1 MLNGEPMV
9 EARKPLAGT
18 PAVRLPDPA
27 VADATSAMVPRFN
40 VFFRWFARRFFPYFD
55 IDDAT
60 VLRLR
65 ALEERGSV
73 VYVMRYASRLDYFL
87 FNTLFAREGLR
98 LSAFANGLSFYYY
111 APLLRGIGNWAR
123 RRRLLGAARREAD
136 RQRAVGKAG
145 DIVRAGQSMFLFLRT
160 ARLRDVLRGRE
171 AAVEEGRR
179 ELELLAEVVRV
190 ARAEGRSVALVP
202 LALFWRKGPRGQAR
216 FLNLSYGGPTR
227 PTDFAKVASFLIA
240 YRELAIKVGEPME
253 LAAFLDKRRGQDDET
268 AARKLRRAILL
279 FLHREER
286 AVQGPVLRPRHRVQ
300 EAVLRDP
307 RVEHAIARRIDAG
320 VTPEAAR
327 AQVEKI
333 FREIA
338 ANMNSTLLAVL
349 GLVAS
354 AVIRRLFHRIE
365 LRGLEKVAEWAKR
378 QPVVL
383 VPSHR
388 SYFDFVLLS
397 WLFYQN
403 HLMPP
408 HIAARE
414 NMAFGPF
421 GFLFR
426 RAGAFFLRRSFDD
439 ELYRAVFRGY
449 VGYLVREGFTQEFFI
464 EGSRSRTGKT
474 LAPRMGMLSWNIE
487 GFIDS
492 GRRDLL
498 FVPVGITYERLVE
511 EGAMVDELAGGA
523 KQDESMLGLMRAR
536 KVLQRRFGSVF
547 VNFGEPISLAR
558 ALENHR
564 ELFSGEDDAAKLAER
579 RAFTE
584 ALGNDIVERINLAMV
599 ANATSVAACVM
610 LAEARTGLF
619 RTELA
624 ERMNQLVELLKLQ
637 DVRLTPALAADA
649 PSYRDSIDFL
659 LRLGLVH
666 AENDPRGE
674 IIFYEEKDARALDV
688 YRNVLFHFLV
698 APSLMARLL
707 LRGVSAVEL
716 RRDLDFWLDLLYREF
731 FAPRAIVHAAQVD
744 AFLDHFER
752 LGALER
758 SDDRLRA
765 TEKGRPYLA
774 FLAEQTRSLLEA
786 YYGVFSALL
795 ALEEPVPEKTLEK
808 EIDAQF
814 RRLHRVGELSRTEAW
829 NRVTFKNALD
839 LLARRG
845 VLAQSAR
852 DAREPAWGRGPA
864 FDELAA
870 LRERLAGALLAR

>member
-1 MLNGEPMV
+1 MV
-9 EARKPLAGT
+9 EARKPAAAG
-18 PAVRLPDPA
+18 ASAARLPDPA

-55 IDDAT
+55 LEDAT
-60 VLRLR
+60 VAKLRE
-65 ALEERGSV
+65 LEARGSV

-87 FNTLFAREGLR
+87 FNTLFVREGLR

-111 APLLRGIGNWAR
+111 APLLRSIGNWVR
-123 RRRLLGAARREAD
+123 RRRLLGAARREED
-136 RQRAVGKAG
+136 RRLALAKAG
-145 DIVRAGQSMFLFLRT
+145 EGVRAGQSLFLFLRT

-179 ELELLAEVVRV
+179 ELELLAEIVRV
-190 ARAEGRSVALVP
+190 ARTENRPVALVP

-253 LAAFLDKRRGQDDET
+253 LAAFLDKRPGQPDDA
-268 AARKLRRAILL
+268 AARKIRRAILL

-307 RVEHAIARRIDAG
+307 HVEAAIARRVDAG

-327 AQVEKI
+327 AQAEKM

-365 LRGLEKVAEWAKR
+365 ARGLDQLAEWAKR

-449 VGYLVREGFTQEFFI
+449 VGHLVREGFTQEFFI
-464 EGSRSRTGKT
+464 EGARSRTGKT
-474 LAPRMGMLSWNIE
+474 LAPRMGMLSWIVE

-511 EGAMVDELAGGA
+511 EGAMVEELAGGA
-523 KQDESMLGLMRAR
+523 KKDESVLGLVRAR
-536 KVLQRRFGSVF
+536 KLLRRRFGSVF
-547 VNFGEPISLAR
+547 VNFGEPISLGR
-558 ALENHR
+558 ALEGR
-564 ELFSGEDDAAKLAER
+564 RDPFQGEADAARLAER

-599 ANATSVAACVM
+599 ANATSVAACVVR
-610 LAEARTGLF
+610 AEVRTGMF
-619 RTELA
+619 RAELA

-649 PSYRDSIDFL
+649 SAYRDSIDFL
-659 LRLGLVH
+659 LRLGLLH

-674 IIFYEEKDARALDV
+674 IVFYEEKDARALDV

-707 LRGVSAVEL
+707 LRGVSAGEL
-716 RRDLDFWLDLLYREF
+716 RRELDFWLDLLYREF

-758 SDDRLRA
+758 SEDRLRA
-765 TEKGRPYLA
+765 TEKGRPYLV
-774 FLAEQTRSLLEA
+774 FLAEQTKSLLEA

-795 ALEEPVPEKTLEK
+795 ALEEPVPERTLEK
-808 EIDAQF
+808 ETEAQL
-814 RRLHRVGELSRTEAW
+814 RRLHRVGEISRSEAW
-829 NRVTFKNALD
+829 NRVTFANVLE

-845 VLAQSAR
+845 VLARSVR
-852 DAREPAWGRGPA
+852 DGREPAWGRGPA
-864 FDELAA
+864 FDELPA
-870 LRERLAGALLAR
+870 LRERLAGALVAR

>member
-1 MLNGEPMV
+1 MV
-9 EARKPLAGT
+9 EAPKPAAGAA
-18 PAVRLPDPA
+18 PAPRLPDPA
-27 VADATSAMVPRFN
+27 VADPTSAMVPRFN
-40 VFFRWFARRFFPYFD
+40 LFFRWFARRFFPHFD
-55 IDDAT
+55 LDDEA
-60 VLRLR
+60 VARLR
-65 ALEERGSV
+65 ALEQRGSV

-87 FNTLFAREGLR
+87 FNTLFVREGLR

-111 APLLRGIGNWAR
+111 APLLRGIGNWIR
-123 RRRLLGAARREAD
+123 RRRLRGAARREAD
-136 RQRAVGKAG
+136 QRLAREKAG
-145 DIVRAGQSMFLFLRT
+145 AVVRAGQSMFLFLRT

-179 ELELLAEVVRV
+179 ELELFCEVVRA
-190 ARAEGRSVALVP
+190 ARLEGRPVTLVP
-202 LALFWRKGPRGQAR
+202 LALFWRKGPRGQGR

-227 PTDFAKVASFLIA
+227 PTDLAKVFSFLIT
-240 YRELAIKVGEPME
+240 YRDLAIKVGEPMD
-253 LAAFLDKRRGQDDET
+253 LAAFLDKRRGQDEAM
-268 AARKLRRAILL
+268 AARKLRRAMLL

-300 EAVLRDP
+300 EAVLRER
-307 RVEHAIARRIDAG
+307 RVEAAILRRAEGG
-320 VTPEAAR
+320 VSPEAAR
-327 AQVEKI
+327 AQAEKI

-338 ANMNSTLLAVL
+338 ANMNSTFLAAL
-349 GLVAS
+349 ALVAS

-365 LRGLEKVAEWAKR
+365 VRGLDKLAEWAKR

-426 RAGAFFLRRSFDD
+426 RAGAFFLRRAFDD

-449 VGYLVREGFTQEFFI
+449 VGWLVREGFTQEFFI

-474 LAPRMGMLSWNIE
+474 LAPRMGMLAWIIQ

-511 EGAMVDELAGGA
+511 EGAMVDELSGGA
-523 KQDESMLGLMRAR
+523 KRDESVLGLVRAR

-547 VNFGEPISLAR
+547 VNFGEPLSLGR
-558 ALENHR
+558 ALETRR
-564 ELFSGEDDAAKLAER
+564 ELFTGEDDAAKLAER

-584 ALGNDIVERINLAMV
+584 ALGNDIVERINLSMV
-599 ANATSVAACVM
+599 ANATSVAACVL
-610 LAEARTGLF
+610 LAETRAGLF
-619 RTELA
+619 RAELG
-624 ERMNQLVELLKLQ
+624 ERMHQIVELLRLQ
-637 DVRLTPALAADA
+637 DVRLTPALAADD
-649 PSYRDSIDFL
+649 PEFRDSIDFL
-659 LRLGLVH
+659 LRLGLLH

-674 IIFYEEKDARALDV
+674 IVYFEEKDRRALDV

-707 LRGVSAVEL
+707 LEGVTSQEL

-731 FAPRAIVHAAQVD
+731 FAPRAIVHAAQID

-752 LGALER
+752 LGAHER
-758 SDDRLRA
+758 SEERLRA

-795 ALEEPVPEKTLEK
+795 ALEEPVPERALEK
-808 EIDAQF
+808 ESEAQF
-814 RRLHRVGELSRTEAW
+814 RRLLRVGEVARSEGW
-829 NRVTFKNALD
+829 NRVTFKNALE

-864 FDELAA
+864 FDELPL
-870 LRERLAGALLAR
+870 LRERLARALLAR

>member
-1 MLNGEPMV
+1 MV
-9 EARKPLAGT
+9 EARKPMAAGA

-55 IDDAT
+55 LDAAT
-60 VLRLR
+60 VARLR
-65 ALEERGSV
+65 ALEERGAV

-136 RQRAVGKAG
+136 RRRAVAKAG
-145 DIVRAGQSMFLFLRT
+145 EVVHAGQSMFLFLRT

-179 ELELLAEVVRV
+179 ELELLAEVARV

-216 FLNLSYGGPTR
+216 FLNLSYGAPTR
-227 PTDFAKVASFLIA
+227 PSDFAKVASFLIA
-240 YRELAIKVGEPME
+240 YRELSIKVGEPLD
-253 LAAFLDKRRGQDDET
+253 LAAFLGKRPGQDGET
-268 AARKLRRAILL
+268 AARKLRRGILL

-286 AVQGPVLRPRHRVQ
+286 AVQGPVLRPLHRVR

-307 RVEHAIARRIDAG
+307 RVEAAVARRSEAG
-320 VTPEAAR
+320 VSPEAAR
-327 AQVEKI
+327 AQAEKM

-338 ANMNSTLLAVL
+338 ANMNSTLLALL
-349 GLVAS
+349 GLAVS
-354 AVIRRLFHRIE
+354 ALTRRLFHRVE
-365 LRGLEKVAEWAKR
+365 ARGLDAVAEWAKR

-388 SYFDFVLLS
+388 SYFDFLLLS

-414 NMAFGPF
+414 NMGFGPF

-474 LAPRMGMLSWNIE
+474 LAPRMGMLSWIIE
-487 GFIDS
+487 AFIDS
-492 GRRDLL
+492 HRRDLH

-511 EGAMVDELAGGA
+511 EGAMVDELEGGR
-523 KQDESMLGLMRAR
+523 KRDESLLGLVRAR
-536 KVLQRRFGSVF
+536 KVLRRRFGSVF

-558 ALENHR
+558 ALEGRR
-564 ELFSGEDDAAKLAER
+564 ELFLGEVDDAKLSER
-579 RAFTE
+579 RVFTE

-599 ANATSVAACVM
+599 ANATSVAACVV
-610 LAEARTGLF
+610 LAEARPGLF
-619 RTELA
+619 RAELA
-624 ERMNQLVELLKLQ
+624 ERMNQLVDLMKLQ

-659 LRLGLVH
+659 LRLGLLH

-674 IIFYEEKDARALDV
+674 IVYYEEKDRRALDV

-707 LRGVSAVEL
+707 LQGTSSPQLRG
-716 RRDLDFWLDLLYREF
+716 DLDFWLDLLYREF

-752 LGALER
+752 LGVIER
-758 SDDRLRA
+758 NTGRLRA
-765 TEKGRPYLA
+765 TEKGRSYLS
-774 FLAEQTRSLLEA
+774 FLAEQTRSVLEA

-795 ALEEPVPEKTLEK
+795 ALEQPVPERTLEK
-808 EIDAQF
+808 ETEAQF
-814 RRLHRVGELSRTEAW
+814 RRLHRVGEVSRTESW
-829 NRVTFKNALD
+829 NRVTFKNAVE
-839 LLARRG
+839 LLAQRG
-845 VLAQSAR
+845 VLAQFAPNAS
-852 DAREPAWGRGPA
+852 EPAWGRGPA
-864 FDELAA
+864 FDELLV

>member
-1 MLNGEPMV
+1 MV
-9 EARKPLAGT
+9 EARKPVAAGA
-18 PAVRLPDPA
+18 PAVRAPDPA

-40 VFFRWFARRFFPYFD
+40 VFFRWFAKRFFPYFD
-55 IDDAT
+55 IDAAT
-60 VLRLR
+60 VARLR
-65 ALEERGSV
+65 ELEARGAV

-111 APLLRGIGNWAR
+111 APLLRGFRNWLR

-136 RQRAVGKAG
+136 RRGALAKAG
-145 DIVRAGQSMFLFLRT
+145 EVVRGGQSMFLFLRT

-179 ELELLAEVVRV
+179 ELELLAEVVRM
-190 ARAEGRSVALVP
+190 ARAEGRPVALVP

-240 YRELAIKVGEPME
+240 YRELSIKVGEPME
-253 LAAFLDKRRGQDDET
+253 LAAFLDKRRGQTDDS
-268 AARKLRRAILL
+268 AARKIRRAILL

-286 AVQGPVLRPRHRVQ
+286 AVQGPALRPRHRVQ

-307 RVEHAIARRIDAG
+307 RVEAAISRRVDAG

-327 AQVEKI
+327 AQAERM

-338 ANMNSTLLAVL
+338 ANMNSTFLALLA
-349 GLVAS
+349 LVAS
-354 AVIRRLFHRIE
+354 ALIRRLFHRIE
-365 LRGLEKVAEWAKR
+365 ARGLDRVAEWAKR

-388 SYFDFVLLS
+388 SYFDFVLVS

-421 GFLFR
+421 GFVFR
-426 RAGAFFLRRSFDD
+426 RVGAFFLRRSFDD

-449 VGYLVREGFTQEFFI
+449 VGHLVREGFTQEFFI
-464 EGSRSRTGKT
+464 EGARSRTGKT

-511 EGAMVDELAGGA
+511 EGAMVDELEGGA
-523 KQDESMLGLMRAR
+523 KRDESMLGLMRAR

-558 ALENHR
+558 ALEGRR
-564 ELFSGEDDAAKLAER
+564 ELFQGEEDAARLAER

-599 ANATSVAACVM
+599 ANATSVAACVV

-619 RTELA
+619 RAELA

-637 DVRLTPALAADA
+637 DVRLTPELAADA
-649 PSYRDSIDFL
+649 PAYRDSIDVL
-659 LRLGLVH
+659 LRLGLLH

-674 IIFYEEKDARALDV
+674 IVYYEQKDARALDV

-707 LRGVSAVEL
+707 LRGVSTLEL
-716 RRDLDFWLDLLYREF
+716 RRDLDFWLDLFYREF

-758 SDDRLRA
+758 SDERLRA
-765 TEKGRPYLA
+765 TEKGRPYLG
-774 FLAEQTRSLLEA
+774 FLAEQTRCLLEA

-795 ALEEPVPEKTLEK
+795 ALEQPVPERTLEK
-808 EIDAQF
+808 ETEAQL
-814 RRLHRVGELSRTEAW
+814 RRLHRVGEISRTEGW
-829 NRVTFKNALD
+829 NRVTFKNALE

-852 DAREPAWGRGPA
+852 DTREPAWGRGPA
-864 FDELAA
+864 FEELPA

>member
-1 MLNGEPMV
+1 MV
-9 EARKPLAGT
+9 EARKPAAAGAS
-18 PAVRLPDPA
+18 AVRLPDRA
-27 VADATSAMVPRFN
+27 VADPTSAMVPRFN
-40 VFFRWFARRFFPYFD
+40 VLFRWFAKRFFPYFD
-55 IDDAT
+55 LDAE
-60 VLRLR
+60 VVARLR
-65 ALEERGSV
+65 VLEERGAV

-87 FNTLFAREGLR
+87 FNTLFVREGLR

-111 APLLRGIGNWAR
+111 APLLRGVRNWAR

-136 RQRAVGKAG
+136 RRQAVAKVGQV
-145 DIVRAGQSMFLFLRT
+145 VRAGQSMFLFLRT

-179 ELELLAEVVRV
+179 ELELLCEVVRA
-190 ARAEGRSVALVP
+190 ARAEGLPVALVP

-216 FLNLSYGGPTR
+216 FLNLSYGAPTR
-227 PTDFAKVASFLIA
+227 PTDIAKVSSFLIA
-240 YRELAIKVGEPME
+240 YRELSIKVGEPMD
-253 LAAFLDKRRGQDDET
+253 LATFLAKRPEQEDES

-286 AVQGPVLRPRHRVQ
+286 AVQGPVLRPLHRVR

-307 RVEHAIARRIDAG
+307 RIEVALARRAEAG
-320 VTPEAAR
+320 VSPEAAR
-327 AQVEKI
+327 AQAEKM
-333 FREIA
+333 FGEIA
-338 ANMNSTLLAVL
+338 ANMNSTFLAVL
-349 GLVAS
+349 ALVAS

-365 LRGLEKVAEWAKR
+365 ARGLDKVAEWAKR

-421 GFLFR
+421 GFVFR

-439 ELYRAVFRGY
+439 ELYRAVFRAY
-449 VGYLVREGFTQEFFI
+449 VGHLVREGFTQEFFI
-464 EGSRSRTGKT
+464 EGGRSRTGKS
-474 LAPRMGMLSWNIE
+474 LAPRMGMLSWIIE

-492 GRRDLL
+492 RRRDLL

-511 EGAMVDELAGGA
+511 EGAMVGELEGGV
-523 KQDESMLGLMRAR
+523 KTDESVLGLMRAR
-536 KVLQRRFGSVF
+536 KVLRRRFGSVF

-558 ALENHR
+558 ALEGR
-564 ELFSGEDDAAKLAER
+564 RALFQGEEDAAKLGER
-579 RAFTE
+579 RLFTE
-584 ALGNDIVERINLAMV
+584 ALGNDVVERINLAMV
-599 ANATSVAACVM
+599 ANATSVAACVV
-610 LAEARTGLF
+610 LAEARPGLF

-624 ERMNQLVELLKLQ
+624 ERMNQLVDLLKLQ
-637 DVRLTPALAADA
+637 DVRLTPALASDA
-649 PSYRDSIDFL
+649 PLYRDSIDFL
-659 LRLGLVH
+659 LRLGLLH

-674 IIFYEEKDARALDV
+674 IVYYEEKDRRALDV

-707 LRGVSAVEL
+707 LRGTTSAEL
-716 RRDLDFWLDLLYREF
+716 RRDLDYWLDLFYREF

-752 LGALER
+752 LGVLER
-758 SDDRLRA
+758 ADERLRA
-765 TEKGRPYLA
+765 TEKGRAYLG
-774 FLAEQTRSLLEA
+774 FFAEQTGSLLEA

-795 ALEEPVPEKTLEK
+795 ALEQPVPERTLEK
-808 EIDAQF
+808 ETEAQF
-814 RRLHRVGELSRTEAW
+814 RRLHRVGEVSREESW
-829 NRVTFKNALD
+829 NRVTFKNVLE
-839 LLARRG
+839 LLQRRG
-845 VLAQSAR
+845 VLATSAHSAR
-852 DAREPAWGRGPA
+852 EAAWGRGPA
-864 FDELAA
+864 FDELAV
-870 LRERLAGALLAR
+870 LRERLASALLAR